1 MSSPMCP
8 FLREIVMAYCSAYP
22 IRKLV
27 PKDRMTE
34 KCACTCDDF
43 TACSLFRELMTRL
56 REAQNG
62 GAGATEP
69 KEDPQ

>member
-1 MSSPMCP
+1 MSCP

-22 IRKLV
+22 VKKMV

-43 TACSLFRELMTRL
+43 SACSLFRELMARL
-56 REAQNG
+56 RSADGIEARASG
-62 GAGATEP
+62 I
-69 KEDPQ
+69 KEDLT

>member
-43 TACSLFRELMTRL
+43 TACSLFRELMARL
-56 REAQNG
+56 RTVAETGTGPA
-62 GAGATEP
+62 EP
-69 KEDPQ
+69 KEDPR